1 MSTTNIGQISARGL
15 ILMKDEHNNKNAQR
29 QAAYSERQREMGRK
43 KYSYWMRQDEA
54 EKVAKFLE
62 NLRLENPAILKTSQ

>member
-15 ILMKDEHNNKNAQR
+15 ILMKDEHSNKNAQR

-43 KYSYWMRQDEA
+43 KYSYWMRPEEA
-54 EKVAKFLE
+54 EKVARFLE

>member
-1 MSTTNIGQISARGL
+1 MSTANIVRISAGL

-43 KYSYWMRQDEA
+43 KFSYWMRPDEA

-62 NLRLENPAILKTSQ
+62 NLRLENPAILKNVQG

>member
-1 MSTTNIGQISARGL
+1 MR
-15 ILMKDEHNNKNAQR
+15 DEHSNKNAQR
-29 QAAYSERQREMGRK
+29 QAAYAERQRQMGLK
-43 KYSYWMRQDEA
+43 KYSYWLRPEEA

>member
-1 MSTTNIGQISARGL
+1 MSTANTGRISAQGL
-15 ILMKDEHNNKNAQR
+15 ILMKDEHSNKNAQR

-43 KYSYWMRQDEA
+43 KYSYWMRPEEA
-54 EKVAKFLE
+54 EKVARFLE